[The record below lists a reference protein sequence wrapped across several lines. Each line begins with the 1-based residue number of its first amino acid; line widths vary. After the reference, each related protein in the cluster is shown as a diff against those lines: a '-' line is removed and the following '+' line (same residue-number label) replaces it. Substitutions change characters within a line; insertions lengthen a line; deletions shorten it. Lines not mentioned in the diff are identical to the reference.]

1 MKAQNTINGY
11 PKGFNINDSNLYSS
25 FEKWYSLPYM
35 KYIDIIS
42 NLGYDVDN
50 MEKRDNKKLRD
61 TISTIKKR
69 VSYVE
74 IRKDYDF

>member
-1 MKAQNTINGY
+1 
-11 PKGFNINDSNLYSS
+11 
-25 FEKWYSLPYM
+25 M

-74 IRKDYDF
+74 IRKDYDFQRKFNDQKNKSQSLIYFNGI